1 MIIAVDFDGT
11 CVTHEYPRVGREI
24 GASYVLKELVKN
36 GHRLVLNTM
45 RGGGEVLDAA
55 VGWFA
60 SRGIP
65 LYGVNETPSQKSWTG
80 SPKVYAQIYIDDAAL
95 GCPLVHR
102 GNKEPVRGLARRVPH
117 PHRVRRDSGGR
128 VRRGRRANRRRGRGG
143 HGTVVILEN
152 GKCTANGLCIFI
164 FN

>member
-11 CVTHEYPRVGREI
+11 CVTHEYPSVGREI

-60 SRGIP
+60 SHGIP
-65 LYGVNETPSQKSWTG
+65 LHGVNETPSQKSWTG

-102 GNKEPVRGLARRVPH
+102 GIKSPFVDWLGVYRILAE
-117 PHRVRRDSGGR
+117 SG
-128 VRRGRRANRRRGRGG
+128 AIAGG
-143 HGTVVILEN
+143 ESDAVVGQIAGEVE
-152 GKCTANGLCIFI
+152 AVME
-164 FN
+164 